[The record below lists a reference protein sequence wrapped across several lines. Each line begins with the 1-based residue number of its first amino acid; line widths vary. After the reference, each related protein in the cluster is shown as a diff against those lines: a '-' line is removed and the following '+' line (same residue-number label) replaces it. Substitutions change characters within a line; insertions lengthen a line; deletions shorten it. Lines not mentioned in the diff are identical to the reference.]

1 MFKAIATSLL
11 WLTSLPV
18 CIYTLIT
25 YLFSYTLVLD
35 HWSAGFV
42 MMSLPFAMFGCFI
55 IAFMWLFIRPSR
67 AILPILI
74 LALGYPFIKRTI
86 VFKDPQIAENSLS
99 VFSYNVFG
107 FYEEDFDN
115 NKEKAKKLMAYSIDY
130 EADVKCFQEFYNV
143 DDNERFQ
150 NLIPMLKENPYF
162 VSNKEKWNPG
172 MVGLIIFSV
181 YPIINRDGK
190 TFGKRNANGYLLADI
205 ARKTDTIRVINIQ
218 LQSMGIRV
226 NKVMDEVKGEDYEE
240 AKREGKGIISSLKR
254 GFEQHS
260 GEVETI
266 ERLINDSPY
275 PVILCGDFNETP
287 YGNAY
292 GSIRDRLKN
301 AFEEAGNGFGFTLNR
316 SPRIVRIDNQFCSES
331 IKVLDFKTF
340 SNVKL
345 SDHYPIL
352 GRYEIG
358 GVKAVKK

>member
-1 MFKAIATSLL
+1 
-11 WLTSLPV
+11 
-18 CIYTLIT
+18 
-25 YLFSYTLVLD
+25 VLD

-42 MMSLPFAMFGCFI
+42 MMSLPFAMLGCLI
-55 IAFMWLFIRPSR
+55 IAFTWLFIRPAR

-86 VFKDPQIAENSLS
+86 VFKDPQRAENSLS

-107 FYEEDFDN
+107 FYADDYDK
-115 NKEKAKKLMAYSIDY
+115 NKNIAKKLMEYSIDY
-130 EADVKCFQEFYNV
+130 QADVKCFQEFYNV
-143 DDNERFQ
+143 DDDERFQ

-172 MVGLIIFSV
+172 MVGLIIFSS

-190 TFGKRNANGYLLADI
+190 TFGKRNTNGYLLADI
-205 ARKTDTIRVINIQ
+205 ARKKDTIRVINIQ

-226 NKVMDEVKGEDYEE
+226 NKVVDGVKGEDYEE
-240 AKREGKGIISSLKR
+240 AKKEGRGIISSLKR

-260 GEVETI
+260 GEIGTI
-266 ERLINDSPY
+266 KRLINDSPY

-331 IKVLDFKTF
+331 IKVLDFKTL
-340 SNVKL
+340 SDVKL

-358 GVKAVKK
+358 GDKVIKTRSGQ